1 LRPSDQSRAASL
13 KTTIEGFHHGILPL
27 PGIVANGHLD
37 CLVEQMIDSLR
48 RIEFVHYLRDHRGHD
63 AQRMD
68 PHSPIFDPLRA
79 SVIRYRRG
87 ETDEAFW
94 LVFLATHF
102 GKHAEDGWQLVRG
115 VYGRL
120 GGPGIWD
127 WQQTSANQAA
137 FGAWLTA
144 NDQRL
149 RAGQV
154 KRRFSNHR
162 KYESLSGTSAAGTA
176 AVVASY
182 IVWVGPP
189 RTHRDLITA
198 AHKAVGQHP
207 QETFDYLYKS
217 MASVQRF
224 GRLAKFDFL
233 TMLGKLGFA
242 PIDPGSAYLAE
253 STGPLR
259 GARLLFT
266 GSPDAAVPGRQLDDK
281 LAMLDGRL
289 NVGMQVLEDALC
301 NWQKS
306 PGRFISFRG

>member
-1 LRPSDQSRAASL
+1 MRPSDRNRAISL
-13 KTTIEGFHHGILPL
+13 KTTIEVFHRGVLPL
-27 PGIVANGHLD
+27 PGITATGHLD
-37 CLVEQMIDSLR
+37 CLVEQLIESQR
-48 RIEFVHYLRDHRGHD
+48 RIEFVHYLRDHREHD
-63 AQRMD
+63 PRRMD
-68 PHSPIFDPLRA
+68 PLSPIFDPLRA
-79 SVIRYRRG
+79 SIIRYRQG
-87 ETDEAFW
+87 EPDEAFW

-102 GKHAEDGWQLVRG
+102 GKHAEDGWQLVRD

-127 WQQTSANQAA
+127 WQQTSADPAA

-144 NDQRL
+144 NSQRL
-149 RAGQV
+149 RAGPV

-162 KYESLSGTSAAGTA
+162 KYESLSGSSPAGTA
-176 AVVASY
+176 SVIESY
-182 IVWVGPP
+182 IAWVGPP

-198 AHKAVGQHP
+198 AHKVVGQHP
-207 QETFDYLYKS
+207 QETFDHLYKS
-217 MASVQRF
+217 MASVRRF

-242 PIDPGSAYLAE
+242 PIEPGSAYLGE

-266 GSPDAAVPGRQLDDK
+266 GSPDGEVSGRRLDENLAILDNK
-281 LAMLDGRL
+281 LS
-289 NVGMQVLEDALC
+289 VGMQVLEDALC

-306 PGRFISFRG
+306 PDRFVSFRG